1 MVTTDTLEGNV
12 NGSLWYHYDL
22 ANDVLYL
29 RNSDEVDV
37 DTYAEETL
45 DGFRFLSRTDTDTA
59 VELTVVPWW
68 KRFGHGASPDSLHE
82 LESPIESWGG
92 RLAA

>member
-22 ANDVLYL
+22 ANDVHYL

-37 DTYAEETL
+37 DTYAEETP
-45 DGFRFLSRTDTDTA
+45 DGFLLLRRTDTDTA
-59 VELTVVPWW
+59 VGLTVVPWW
-68 KRFGHGASPDSLHE
+68 KRFGHGARPDSLHE